1 MSVGP
6 CVDDIDVVDAESDG
20 FLALRMS
27 SYDPTPEEKP
37 KDEDSSSEDGDE
49 LNSFAAQFMR
59 FKYEKE
65 LQVDEPNSE
74 DDEAPRRLMATA
86 GITGRGGTAEGRK
99 RVLAKSAMRPEA
111 AVRVECDSRHL
122 PTACMFR
129 HFRISC
135 TTTTQ
140 GVPGAIGV
148 LADEAAVQT
157 PGAPKVECEQLKDV
171 EEE

>member
-1 MSVGP
+1 
-6 CVDDIDVVDAESDG
+6 
-20 FLALRMS
+20 MS

-59 FKYEKE
+59 FKYEKG

-111 AVRVECDSRHL
+111 AVRVECDPS
-122 PTACMFR
+122 
-129 HFRISC
+129 SC

>member
-6 CVDDIDVVDAESDG
+6 CVDGIDVVDAESDG

-49 LNSFAAQFMR
+49 LNIFAAHFMR

-74 DDEAPRRLMATA
+74 DDEAPRRPTATA

-111 AVRVECDSRHL
+111 AVRVECDLGPL
-122 PTACMFR
+122 PTALVFLR
-129 HFRISC
+129 FLISFANP
-135 TTTTQ
+135 T
-140 GVPGAIGV
+140 
-148 LADEAAVQT
+148 
-157 PGAPKVECEQLKDV
+157 
-171 EEE
+171 